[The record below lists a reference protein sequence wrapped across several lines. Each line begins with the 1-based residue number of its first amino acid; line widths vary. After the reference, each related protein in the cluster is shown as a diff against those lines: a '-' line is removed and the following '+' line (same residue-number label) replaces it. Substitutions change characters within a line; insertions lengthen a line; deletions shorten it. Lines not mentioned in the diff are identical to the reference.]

1 MKYIGPFLRLN
12 SLNKDNIKNQL
23 FHLSKESIR
32 HIIFNS
38 KCGITIT
45 TKELKNKQLSDLDVN
60 ILKSTYPLLC
70 IYKKSNPKLKN
81 INDKLYW
88 NEDKLKK
95 EITITTNAFMT
106 LSLLELA
113 DYYDFFKNIDDSKYA
128 LSIIYS
134 NIAKKQL
141 QFYASNMRNEDG
153 VFVDKIDLSDP
164 SLNEL
169 KLEIKNEKFK
179 FSDQAILMAAF
190 YKISLLDD
198 SKESID
204 YRNFSLDIMNMF
216 IKFKQELYCLSIDE
230 LLKISLGI
238 NIFYKYSKNEDAK
251 VLLLDIFDLIT
262 ENYFSLSELNTVMK
276 LESTCTYYINSML
289 LYKSTG
295 YIACKD
301 TADKL
306 YLELIKSYNDE
317 LGIIIKHNEK
327 NSLKFSP
334 IEICLYIL
342 SLMLNNKECDNDSD
356 NDYIPMLCS
365 IFKKQL
371 VNSGL
376 ILSWPETPNL
386 DDRERYKN
394 FSLNSDDLLEEKD
407 FKLPTIPPPE
417 NNNLA
422 PIFIKSI
429 SFNDK
434 KQEFKQGKTSFYS
447 ERNMPIFFYVIYL
460 YNNCYL

>member
-23 FHLSKESIR
+23 FHLSKESMMD
-32 HIIFNS
+32 IIFNS
-38 KCGITIT
+38 RCGITIN
-45 TKELKNKQLSDLDVN
+45 TKELKNKQLSDLNTN

-70 IYKKSNPKLKN
+70 IYKKSNPKLKS
-81 INDKLYW
+81 INDKLCW
-88 NEDKLKK
+88 NEDKVKK
-95 EITITTNAFMT
+95 EINITTNAFMT
-106 LSLLELA
+106 LSLLELS
-113 DYYDFFKNIDDSKYA
+113 DYYNFFKNIDDSKYA
-128 LSIIYS
+128 LSIIYA

-141 QFYASNMRNEDG
+141 QFYACNMRNDDG

-164 SLNEL
+164 SSNEL

-179 FSDQAILMAAF
+179 FSDQAMLMAAF

-198 SKESID
+198 SKESIE
-204 YRNFSLDIMNMF
+204 YKNFSLDIMNMF
-216 IKFKQELYCLSIDE
+216 TKFKQDLYCLSIDE
-230 LLKISLGI
+230 LLKVSLGL

-262 ENYFSLSELNTVMK
+262 ENYFSLAQLSTVMK
-276 LESTCTYYINSML
+276 LESTCTYYINSIL
-289 LYKSTG
+289 LYKNTN

-301 TADKL
+301 IADKL
-306 YLELIKSYNDE
+306 YLELMKSYNDE
-317 LGIIIKHNEK
+317 LGIIIKYGEK

-342 SLMLNNKECDNDSD
+342 SLMLNVKECDNDSD
-356 NDYIPMLCS
+356 NDYAHILTS

-371 VNSGL
+371 VNSGI

-407 FKLPTIPPPE
+407 FKLPSIPSPE

-429 SFNDK
+429 SFNEK

-447 ERNMPIFFYVIYL
+447 EKNMPIFFYIIYL